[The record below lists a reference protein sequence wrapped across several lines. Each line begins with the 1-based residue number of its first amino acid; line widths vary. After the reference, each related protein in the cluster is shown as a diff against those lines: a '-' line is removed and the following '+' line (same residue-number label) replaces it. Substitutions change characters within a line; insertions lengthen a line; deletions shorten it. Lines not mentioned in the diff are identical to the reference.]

1 MRENNLHRE
10 IIPTACHKI
19 LDCEIGVSARRGAP
33 VTEPRLAQSCRCNER
48 AIAIRR
54 RHAGLREIPGAERRF
69 LDWKAGF
76 VVREPLRQRHCNFWR
91 ILVFAAA

>member
-1 MRENNLHRE
+1 MSRPPALPGHCIDERAVHDL
-10 IIPTACHKI
+10 
-19 LDCEIGVSARRGAP
+19 LDRQITG
-33 VTEPRLAQSCRCNER
+33 RCNER